1 MSDLNRVETFEEHI
15 EAITDNFDTFNQTE
29 IQSDDARIAV
39 IDFECGRE
47 RWVSLICED
56 GAGEVTQMNIAG
68 SKAIAAVAAIL
79 NAK

>member
-1 MSDLNRVETFEEHI
+1 MSEITPVHTFEEHI
-15 EAITDNFDTFNQTE
+15 KAITDSFDTFNKTE
-29 IQSDDARIAV
+29 IQSDDTRIAV

-56 GAGEVTQMNIAG
+56 GAGEVTQMNLAG

>member
-15 EAITDNFDTFNQTE
+15 EAITDSFDTFNKTE
-29 IQSDDARIAV
+29 IKSDTARIAV

-56 GAGEVTQMNIAG
+56 ETGEVTQMNIVG